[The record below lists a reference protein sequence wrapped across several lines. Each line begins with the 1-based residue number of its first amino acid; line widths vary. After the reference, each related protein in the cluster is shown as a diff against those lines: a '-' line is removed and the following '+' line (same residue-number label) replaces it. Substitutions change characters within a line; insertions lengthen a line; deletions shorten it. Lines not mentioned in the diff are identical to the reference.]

1 MCLKV
6 GAGRWEIFLFTSPP
20 RRALFC
26 CSRAASRDGTFTV
39 SVEGKADGYNPEVD
53 PADNRLTL
61 QDPGGVRRLRPTAG
75 SPSEGLISLDT
86 ERGERLD
93 AHRPAFTPLSFYS
106 PLNNPG
112 YLSVP

>member
-1 MCLKV
+1 MV
-6 GAGRWEIFLFTSPP
+6 T
-20 RRALFC
+20 
-26 CSRAASRDGTFTV
+26 TQ
-39 SVEGKADGYNPEVD
+39 EVD

-61 QDPGGVRRLRPTAG
+61 QDPGGVRWLRPTAG

-86 ERGERLD
+86 ESGECLD